1 MNSAV
6 SDVEPRVA
14 SRAGLPGCCPQ
25 AAGSG
30 RPGVS
35 WAPQRGGKMAW
46 DRCSHFSE
54 SSPFSFYSLPRPLPS
69 QDTVLGGVQRRAGRA
84 HGDRKQG
91 LPCKSLEAAS
101 YMTCDR
107 VALISAFL
115 LSPSPASGPGTLRR
129 SQDSSHRPCAALE
142 HFVFFVLLR

>member
-107 VALISAFL
+107 VALIDHHSTSTIMLFMEAMWAQSL
-115 LSPSPASGPGTLRR
+115 I
-129 SQDSSHRPCAALE
+129 HLE
-142 HFVFFVLLR
+142 LFYRGAKGWKPLI